1 MIQGIGADVVQIE
14 RIRKAM
20 RNPRFVRRILTEA
33 ERAHADSAVFVAG
46 RWAAKEAI
54 AKAMGCSLSWQDVE
68 VLPSANGAPVVR
80 WRNGW
85 SRRIHVSISHERSV
99 ALAVAVWESEE

>member
-1 MIQGIGADVVQIE
+1 MIRGVGADVVQVE
-14 RIRKAM
+14 RITKAM

-68 VLPSANGAPVVR
+68 VLPGANGAPVVR

-85 SRRIHVSISHERSV
+85 SRRIHLSISHERSV
-99 ALAVAVWESEE
+99 ALAVAIWEDAE

>member
-14 RIRKAM
+14 RIRRAM
-20 RNPRFVRRILTEA
+20 RNPRFVKRILTQE
-33 ERAHADSAVFVAG
+33 ERAYAGSPVFVAG

-54 AKAMGCSLSWQDVE
+54 AKAVGRPLSWQDVE
-68 VLPSANGAPVVR
+68 VLPGEDGAPKVR

-85 SRRIHVSISHERSV
+85 SLRIFVSISHERSV
-99 ALAVAVWESEE
+99 AFAVAIWEGDE

>member
-20 RNPRFVRRILTEA
+20 RNPRFTKRILTET

-54 AKAMGCSLSWQDVE
+54 AKAVGCSLSWQDVE
-68 VLPSANGAPVVR
+68 VLPNAHGAPVVH

-85 SRRIHVSISHERSV
+85 SRRIHVSISHERSL
-99 ALAVAVWESEE
+99 AFAVAVWESEE

>member
-1 MIQGIGADVVQIE
+1 MIRGIGTDVVQIE

-20 RNPRFVRRILTEA
+20 KNPRFVHRILTEA

-68 VLPSANGAPVVR
+68 VLQGSNGAPIVR

-85 SRRIHVSISHERSV
+85 SRRIHLSISHERSV
-99 ALAVAVWESEE
+99 AFAVAIWEEE